1 MAKQH
6 TTEFKNDAVQ
16 YYLDNKDHLNYR
28 QAAEKLGV
36 GASTLQKWTK
46 KFKEE
51 GSVEGRGSSNYAS
64 DKDKE
69 IARLKRELRDAEGA
83 IEVLKQAI
91 NILGN
96 RGY

>member
-6 TTEFKNDAVQ
+6 TTKFKNDAVQ

-51 GSVEGRGSSNYAS
+51 SSVEGRGSGNYAS
-64 DKDKE
+64 TRIKKLHD
-69 IARLKRELRDAEGA
+69 
-83 IEVLKQAI
+83 
-91 NILGN
+91 
-96 RGY
+96 

>member
-51 GSVEGRGSSNYAS
+51 GSVEGRGPGNYAS
-64 DKDKE
+64 TRIKKLHD
-69 IARLKRELRDAEGA
+69 
-83 IEVLKQAI
+83 
-91 NILGN
+91 
-96 RGY
+96 